1 MDKRKAAEYDGIAQE
16 IGRLKR
22 EIGVLHE
29 LVSHH
34 RAQAQATQSE
44 IETVRRRIEML
55 RDVSDNHMAQKGR
68 CEEGVDVSDH
78 AVIRYLERVM
88 GVDVAKI
95 RGKIAGGA
103 VAKCA
108 GVIGD
113 GRYPV
118 EPGVKAVVRGGKV
131 VTIIKYGEEE

>member
-1 MDKRKAAEYDGIAQE
+1 MDDKKAAAYDGIAQE
-16 IGRLKR
+16 ISRLKR

-29 LVSHH
+29 LVVHH
-34 RAQAQATQSE
+34 RAQAQSTEKE
-44 IETVRRRIEML
+44 IDVVKRRIEML
-55 RDVSDNHMAQKGR
+55 RDVSDNHMVKR
-68 CEEGVDVSDH
+68 ELETGVDVTDH
-78 AVIRYLERVM
+78 AVIRYIERVM
-88 GVDVAKI
+88 GIDVAEL
-95 RGKIAGGA
+95 RRRIAGGT
-103 VAKCA
+103 VTKCA